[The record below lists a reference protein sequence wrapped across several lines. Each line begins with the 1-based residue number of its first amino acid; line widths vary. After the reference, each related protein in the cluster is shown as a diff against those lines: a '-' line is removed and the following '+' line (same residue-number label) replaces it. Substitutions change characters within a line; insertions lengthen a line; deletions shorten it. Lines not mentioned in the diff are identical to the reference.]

1 MFLMLAGHLRPGYD
15 YLIRRKLFVFW
26 RHLPPGPLANDLAG
40 FLAAAEE
47 LGFTER
53 SAHKCGVS
61 QTAVRRWSSM
71 SAWGSA
77 VSA

>member
-1 MFLMLAGHLRPGYD
+1 
-15 YLIRRKLFVFW
+15 
-26 RHLPPGPLANDLAG
+26 LANDLAG